1 LATRSY
7 ELMLILSPELDEAAT
22 EALLERI
29 RGYLAQAKATVT
41 SFNTWGLRRLAYP
54 IKRQKEGRYYL
65 VNFTAEPRLVKEFE
79 RNLLLAEGVLRELVI
94 RLDEVAGEAA
104 PAATPEVPV
113 VAEPPA
119 VEPPATETTEQD

>member
-1 LATRSY
+1 
-7 ELMLILSPELDEAAT
+7 MLILSPELDEAAT

-104 PAATPEVPV
+104 PAATPEVPLV
-113 VAEPPA
+113 AEPPVAEPPA
-119 VEPPATETTEQD
+119 AETTEQD